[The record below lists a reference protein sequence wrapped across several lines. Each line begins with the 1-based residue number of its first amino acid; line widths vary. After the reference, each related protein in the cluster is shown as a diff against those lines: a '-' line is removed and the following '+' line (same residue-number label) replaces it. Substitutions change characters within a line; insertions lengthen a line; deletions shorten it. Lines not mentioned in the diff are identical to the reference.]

1 MIIIYLFGC
10 FNILKEISM
19 DITGIQ
25 FLEDRTWD
33 GDRKCIVF
41 YAQIGRQKI
50 TCAVSGSALNDY
62 YRSKDTKAKA
72 MENYRNNT
80 KKIHHIAKRL
90 IDDDFFDDNNEIFIS
105 SEELV

>member
-1 MIIIYLFGC
+1 
-10 FNILKEISM
+10 M

-50 TCAVSGSALNDY
+50 TCAVSGCALNDY